1 MQVMFKYFPLE
12 EHTKKSIAE
21 QIGAMGNAT
30 DLGPKPL

>member
-21 QIGAMGNAT
+21 QTGAMAAT
-30 DLGPKPL
+30 LLA